1 MFSLNLNPQPLRKL
15 KASKFPERAEVYL
28 CDNCGRDI
36 SKHFRPLQS
45 HSWRPMGPERYRRSC
60 GQKYQTGATEW
71 EHLSHGERKRRIS
84 QTFAVGFFLSIARSV
99 VGLVLYLGLQSVF
112 RVHQAAGIV
121 ALTVSVLPLALMQM
135 TFWPGVM
142 ASMWRTRFSSRKVI

>member
-1 MFSLNLNPQPLRKL
+1 MATKDTPRSLGYHMP
-15 KASKFPERAEVYL
+15 A
-28 CDNCGRDI
+28 
-36 SKHFRPLQS
+36 
-45 HSWRPMGPERYRRSC
+45 
-60 GQKYQTGATEW
+60 EW
-71 EHLSHGERKRRIS
+71 ERHESTWIAWPHNQNDWPGKFEAIPWVYAEIVRHLSHGERKRRIS
-84 QTFAVGFFLSIARSV
+84 QTFGVGFFLSIACCV
-99 VGLVLYLGLQSVF
+99 VGLVLYLGLQSVL